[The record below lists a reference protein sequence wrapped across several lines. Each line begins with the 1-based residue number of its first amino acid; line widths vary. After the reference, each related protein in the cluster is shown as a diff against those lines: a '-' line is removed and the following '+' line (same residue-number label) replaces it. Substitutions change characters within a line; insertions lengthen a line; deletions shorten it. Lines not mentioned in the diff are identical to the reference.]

1 MFANVTWKQAVIDQ
15 VLAIVNQTGSMAFRT
30 NDLYAYRP
38 VFAALFPRNHHI
50 DDKIRQTLQ
59 YLRDDGL
66 VVFHD
71 RGRYSLN
78 VEHPT
83 VEVETPPPV
92 LPPGRARPALRTALT
107 TMRLRDT
114 VLGLTL
120 KRLYRHKC
128 QVCLKGVPLAGADYV
143 ESHHLRP
150 LGRPHEGPDTPGNII
165 VVCPNHHVM
174 FDRGAAAIQPPR
186 LTLVHAKAKVFRPNQ
201 RLHVVSGH
209 TLARFHIRYHY
220 KNIFSPNLSAQ

>member
-1 MFANVTWKQAVIDQ
+1 MFSDVTWKQAVIDQ
-15 VLAIVNQTGSMAFRT
+15 VLAIVNQTGSTDFRT
-30 NDLYAYRP
+30 NDLYARRP
-38 VFAALFPRNHHI
+38 TFAALFPRNHHI

-66 VVFHD
+66 VVFHGH
-71 RGRYSLN
+71 GRYSLN

-83 VEVETPPPV
+83 VEVETAPPV
-92 LPPGRARPALRTALT
+92 LPPGRARPALRTAPT

-150 LGRPHEGPDTPGNII
+150 LGRPHNGPDTPGNII
-165 VVCPNHHVM
+165 VICPNHHVM
-174 FDRGAAAIQPPR
+174 FDRGAAAAEPQTLR
-186 LTLVHAKAKVFRPNQ
+186 LVHARQRVFRHNQ
-201 RLHVVSGH
+201 RLHIVPGH
-209 TLARFHIRYHY
+209 TLARTHILYHY
-220 KNIFSPNLSAQ
+220 RNIFLPQAAKP

>member
-15 VLAIVNQTGSMAFRT
+15 VLAIVNQTGSMDFRT

-66 VVFHD
+66 VVFHG

-92 LPPGRARPALRTALT
+92 LPPGRTARPPDRSHHHAPARHGARPDAETSLPSQ
-107 TMRLRDT
+107 
-114 VLGLTL
+114 VPGLFEGGAAG
-120 KRLYRHKC
+120 RH
-128 QVCLKGVPLAGADYV
+128 DYV

-174 FDRGAAAIQPPR
+174 FDRGTAAIQPPR
-186 LTLVHAKAKVFRPNQ
+186 LMLVHAKAKVFRPNQ
-201 RLHVVSGH
+201 RLHLVSGH
-209 TLARFHIRYHY
+209 SLAQSHIRYHY
-220 KNIFSPNLSAQ
+220 KNIFSPNVSAR